1 MKGKEKTN
9 QSIGFIGA
17 GNMGLPMLK
26 NLVSQGYDVKV
37 YDINPK
43 ITKKLEI
50 TGLSKTMK
58 NSILIVL

>member
-1 MKGKEKTN
+1 MKGKDKTN

-26 NLVSQGYDVKV
+26 NLVKQGYDVKV

-43 ITKKLEI
+43 DYKKI
-50 TGLSKTMK
+50 RKRK
-58 NSILIVL
+58 N